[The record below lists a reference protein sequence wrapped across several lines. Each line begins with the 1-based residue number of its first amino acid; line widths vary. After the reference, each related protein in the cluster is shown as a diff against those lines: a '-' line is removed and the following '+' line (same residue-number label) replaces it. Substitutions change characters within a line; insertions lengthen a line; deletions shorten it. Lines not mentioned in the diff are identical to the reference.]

1 MRTWPV
7 FMRLGVVGLAGVLL
21 WCGGGAA
28 SAQDAGYHVQL
39 GAFPTAAEAQAKAS
53 DLARV
58 TPREPVVAE
67 VATDEGATMYRVIVP
82 GFGDRVDA
90 DAALAALKARE
101 VAGLV
106 RHDNELSCTLVREA
120 ADGADARRLFAR
132 STRAVSAAPRAAAAA
147 GGPGSRAAAVLGAV
161 EATPTTSPAFGL
173 VMRDVL
179 LDLEDSDPGKAQ
191 AVLRAAHRTLVA
203 SPMGKPRPAHWKE
216 LKRALGAVAEG
227 RVAAEETSVTAA
239 RRQVCH
245 ILHYYDRD
253 KVAALRG
260 YRQLL
265 AEAVAKG
272 DVAAAS
278 DLRMQIG
285 AASFEVAKENRLS
298 LERLYPAI
306 ADLWMENSAVEQAM
320 GDVPTGV
327 AETVRRASA
336 RLALMLPEIRM
347 LQGRWAEVLELDEVI
362 IARYSEHP
370 DCKGEVAEAYT
381 HAAHAWIYMKD
392 YSKVEETGMRAVAL
406 ADELGRPVWGDPCI
420 DVAWKGYCCMLV
432 GAQVLNQ
439 PASTVARLQNE
450 MRRRFPDH
458 PQLKMYIP

>member
-179 LDLEDSDPGKAQ
+179 LDLEDSDPSKAQ
-191 AVLRAAHRTLVA
+191 AVLRAAHRTLAA

-265 AEAVAKG
+265 AEAVARG

-320 GDVPTGV
+320 GDVPTEV

-336 RLALMLPEIRM
+336 RLALMLAEIR
-347 LQGRWAEVLELDEVI
+347 LLERRWDEAEELDEAL

-381 HAAHAWIYMKD
+381 HLAGIWFERRDYARLEAACAK
-392 YSKVEETGMRAVAL
+392 AL
-406 ADELGRPVWGDPCI
+406 ALAEELGRPVWGHADNDIP
-420 DVAWKGYCCMLV
+420 WKVYTFRLV
-432 GAQVLNQ
+432 GAGVTNQ
-439 PASTVARLQNE
+439 PPATIKAIQDE

-458 PQLKMYIP
+458 PNLKLYIP